1 MNHFLLFLSRVALVC
16 NVFFLVAAS
25 LQWKDYI
32 GNSEAVSTIVIL
44 GYFLAVFLFSPL
56 VNFLYAIQ
64 WVRRK
69 EVFSHVPRWLVL
81 TNFLFLVLQVIFI
94 VFFLNG
100 TFDYQQ

>member
-1 MNHFLLFLSRVALVC
+1 MNNFLIFLSRVALIC

-32 GNSEAVSTIVIL
+32 GNSTVVSTIVIT

-56 VNFLYAIQ
+56 VNILYAIRTA
-64 WVRRK
+64 RRRDL
-69 EVFSHVPRWLVL
+69 FLLVPRWLVW

-100 TFDYQQ
+100 ILHHQQ